1 MLAWVAAEYIRGT
14 ALSSQRRAVVF
25 VAPFL
30 AETTLRFV
38 RAAASL
44 PGVALG
50 LISSDPLGSVPGD
63 LRRRLA
69 GHQRVSDCF
78 DDERLLGGV
87 LEMCGRRPPYRI
99 LGALEQLQVPL
110 ARVRERLGVEGLGVE
125 AALNFRDKDRMK
137 TVFGRAGIPCAG
149 HGQATG
155 ADEARAIAQRLGYPL
170 VLKPPAGAAA
180 ANTLRV
186 SDASQLQAYL
196 LRMPPSV
203 SRPLLL
209 EEFVVGEEH
218 SFDAISIGGRPVW
231 HSLTH
236 YRPGPLAV
244 LENPWIQWTVLLPRE
259 IDHPAYDDIRNVG
272 ARTLAALGMKTG
284 LTHMEWFRR
293 ADGSLAVSEIA
304 ARPPGAQFTTL
315 MSYAHDKDF
324 YAAWT
329 ELMVFDRF
337 EPPQRVY
344 AAGIAYLRGQGSG
357 RVARIHGLERAQH
370 ELGELVVEV
379 RLPQAGQL
387 PASSYEGEGY
397 VVLRATET
405 RRVAAA
411 LERVVELI
419 RVELA

>member
-1 MLAWVAAEYIRGT
+1 M
-14 ALSSQRRAVVF
+14 
-25 VAPFL
+25 APFL
-30 AETTLRFV
+30 AATTLRFL
-38 RAAASL
+38 RAAAEL

-50 LISSDPLGSVPGD
+50 LISSDPFERVPAD

-69 GHQRVSDCF
+69 GYRRVADCF
-78 DDERLLGGV
+78 DGEGLLAGV
-87 LEMCGRRPPYRI
+87 LDLCGRRPPHRI
-99 LGALEQLQVPL
+99 LGALEQLQVTL
-110 ARVRERLGVEGLGVE
+110 AHVRERLGVEGLGVE
-125 AALNFRDKDRMK
+125 AAQNFRDKDRMK
-137 TVFGRAGIPCAG
+137 KILVAAGVPCAR
-149 HGQATG
+149 HGQACE
-155 ADEARAIAQRLGYPL
+155 ALEARRIGERLGFPL

-186 SDASQLQAYL
+186 SNVSELEDYL
-196 LRMPPSV
+196 ARMPPTPSN
-203 SRPLLL
+203 PLLI

-218 SFDAISIGGRPVW
+218 SFDAISIQGRPVW

-259 IDHPAYDDIRNVG
+259 IDFPQYDDIRRVG
-272 ARTLAALGMKTG
+272 ARTLEALGMQTG
-284 LTHMEWFRR
+284 LSHMEWFRR
-293 ADGSLAVSEIA
+293 PDASLAVSEIA

-337 EPPQRVY
+337 SPPPRAY

-357 RVARIHGLERAQH
+357 RVARIHGLERAQR
-370 ELGELVVEV
+370 ELGELVVESQ
-379 RLPQAGQL
+379 LPKPGQL

-397 VVLRATET
+397 VVLRDRDT
-405 RRVAAA
+405 RRVADA
-411 LERVVELI
+411 LERVVEI
-419 RVELA
+419 VRVELA